1 MVRQVEKMQ
10 TSGDQ
15 TAMRSILYSQ
25 MSEMKAD
32 AWGREAAGVCTHQWW
47 PPSLVTDYRSLM
59 LPQRPPQL
67 VEMNHPSAF
76 FCKPSITSDSS
87 PQTPAPPPLAHLHRL
102 AELHIR
108 RGCRK
113 TSCSRWVVLRN
124 QPERT
129 RRPPATLH
137 PVPLPTFLFRPTLSR
152 CSPAPHFFFFA
163 FSSSS
168 SALSPIFDVPVLHR
182 PQSIT
187 TPGLCATAAYQSPR
201 ASPCPPSQSE
211 QIIVDILKGPA
222 DEMAHCGGAIC
233 SAASVSQQ
241 TLSFV
246 CCPGSWEDR
255 SPHGDKQASH
265 L

>member
-1 MVRQVEKMQ
+1 
-10 TSGDQ
+10 
-15 TAMRSILYSQ
+15 
-25 MSEMKAD
+25 MKAD

-47 PPSLVTDYRSLM
+47 PLSLVTDYRSLM
-59 LPQRPPQL
+59 LPQSPPQL

-87 PQTPAPPPLAHLHRL
+87 PQTPPTTTTTVLPHPPPQTRSYTLEEDATKYLI
-102 AELHIR
+102 ADELCWRISP
-108 RGCRK
+108 RGHCPPRHV
-113 TSCSRWVVLRN
+113 TSCSSTSL
-124 QPERT
+124 PFPSHSFPSFCT
-129 RRPPATLH
+129 SSCASDSAPA
-137 PVPLPTFLFRPTLSR
+137 LFFVT
-152 CSPAPHFFFFA
+152 

-168 SALSPIFDVPVLHR
+168 TALSPIFDLLVLQR

-187 TPGLCATAAYQSPR
+187 TPGLCATAAYQSR
-201 ASPCPPSQSE
+201 WASPCPPSQSE

-233 SAASVSQQ
+233 SAASASQQ

-255 SPHGDKQASH
+255 SAHGDKQASH